1 MYIMKLNDLIEF
13 SSRLGQYKKL
23 LDLRKYFEKSIVSS
37 VTITVKLRSST
48 KSVTLTGYDD
58 KNTMLLAIA
67 TCISNIESDCKSKGI
82 EIENN

>member
-1 MYIMKLNDLIEF
+1 MKLNDLIEF

-23 LDLRKYFEKSIVSS
+23 LDLRKYFEKSIVQS

-48 KSVTLTGYDD
+48 KSVTLNSFED
-58 KNTMLLAIA
+58 KNTMIQAID

-82 EIENN
+82 EVDLNYE